1 MCFTFFITLQITY
14 IYSVCLGK
22 VKFLLL
28 HFGSSVFWVNHARFS
43 FISLYSTKTLYLC
56 IFLIHSGSI
65 QKMSTASFKLVWN
78 TQESTRTIFWSN
90 KTRCFVIL
98 KSFWWRKVRRN
109 LNALSYCFFFLIFE
123 VKVSNFIDLLLEKHN
138 KTKLA
143 LNSSQSFKATV

>member
-109 LNALSYCFFFLIFE
+109 LNALSYCFFFPYFWGKGVKFYWLITWE
-123 VKVSNFIDLLLEKHN
+123 TQQNKIGIKFISK
-138 KTKLA
+138 
-143 LNSSQSFKATV
+143 F